1 MYKDLR
7 ADIDALKFYQN
18 HEERNA
24 ASHRRMYARMAAG
37 TQYIMQIEEL
47 NVHIY
52 IYAMAVC
59 LSRILKNLSSL
70 CAQFYHFKQ

>member
-52 IYAMAVC
+52 IC
-59 LSRILKNLSSL
+59 HGSL
-70 CAQFYHFKQ
+70 PLENT